1 MAQIP
6 PFRVSPIALPLPPVL
21 WVRPG
26 LTARGTWSLR
36 LAAPSQDRSTTPPSV
51 AADSENRSVNS
62 CLSTRDLPGRPAQGP
77 LRFQQRTQGG
87 LPGLLP
93 LLRAAATFVGGG
105 IGCCLVVVG
114 AALRAISR
122 ETAEADRPS
131 RLAICR
137 AARRLAGRAGAGYL
151 VTLTAAQVPRRTSSR
166 HRAHPAGLPEEL
178 AHMMHRNTRSPSGQ
192 AERLVPTPSL
202 PDLVLLSRREPV
214 ITSDDHHLDA
224 SVRGRS
230 TISDGRW
237 PG

>member
-137 AARRLAGRAGAGYL
+137 AARRLMRPRWRGISRHAHRGSGAETHVVSAPGAPRRAAGRTGA
-151 VTLTAAQVPRRTSSR
+151 
-166 HRAHPAGLPEEL
+166 H
-178 AHMMHRNTRSPSGQ
+178 
-192 AERLVPTPSL
+192 
-202 PDLVLLSRREPV
+202 
-214 ITSDDHHLDA
+214 DA
-224 SVRGRS
+224 SEHPQPLRS
-230 TISDGRW
+230 G
-237 PG
+237 